1 MTRSKTSR
9 LIQARTG
16 KIGLRS
22 YLHSIKAEESK
33 DCTCGQGPQ
42 AVQHV
47 LLCCPEFDG
56 LREKLWEGERETNL
70 MRLLGTPGQAK
81 QAAQL
86 MIDTGE
92 LTQFKYARQASL
104 EDSVEDVSTGETS
117 AED

>member
-1 MTRSKTSR
+1 
-9 LIQARTG
+9 
-16 KIGLRS
+16 
-22 YLHSIKAEESK
+22 
-33 DCTCGQGPQ
+33 
-42 AVQHV
+42 
-47 LLCCPEFDG
+47 
-56 LREKLWEGERETNL
+56 